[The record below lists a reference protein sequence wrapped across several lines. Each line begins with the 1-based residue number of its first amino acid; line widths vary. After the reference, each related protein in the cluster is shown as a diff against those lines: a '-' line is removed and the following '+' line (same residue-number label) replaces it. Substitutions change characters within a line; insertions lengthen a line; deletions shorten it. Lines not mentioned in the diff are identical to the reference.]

1 MLKLSRDLGIDLG
14 TSNVVVYAEGKGV
27 VLREP
32 SVVAVDKTSGR
43 VLQVGAAARNMM
55 GRTPGN
61 VVAVHPLKGGV
72 ISDYD
77 LTQKMMAE
85 FLKKVI
91 RFSFIKPRVVVSV
104 PSGISEVEERAV
116 IQAMM
121 EAGARRVYLIEA
133 PLAAGLGAQL
143 DIDGANGRMVIDIGG
158 GTTDIAV
165 LSMNGVAES
174 SSVKVAGD
182 AFDEAIVRYVRKQFG
197 VAIGIN
203 TAEEIKMTIGCVYP
217 RDESFV
223 MQIKGRDV
231 KTGLAKEIL
240 IQANDAMEAMFPTA
254 KLIAEEVLAV
264 LERTSPELI
273 ADVSGNGIVLTG
285 GGSQIWGMDRLLAE
299 VTKMPCV
306 VADDADSCVAYG
318 CGKSLGWIRQMQ
330 EGTINIARK
339 KLLKD

>member
-1 MLKLSRDLGIDLG
+1 MLKLSRDLGVDLG
-14 TSNVVVYAEGKGV
+14 TSNVVIYAEGKGII
-27 VLREP
+27 LREP
-32 SVVAVDKTSGR
+32 AVVAVDKTSGR

-61 VVAVHPLKGGV
+61 VVAIHPLSGGV

-91 RFSFIKPRVVVSV
+91 RFSFIKPRVIVSV

-143 DIDGANGRMVIDIGG
+143 DIDGANGHMVIDIGG

-174 SSVKVAGD
+174 SSIQVAGD
-182 AFDEAIVRYVRKQFG
+182 AFDEAIVKYIRKQYG
-197 VAIGIN
+197 VAIGLN
-203 TAEEIKMTIGCVYP
+203 TAEEIKMTVGCVYP
-217 RDESFV
+217 RDEAFV
-223 MQIKGRDV
+223 MQTKGRDV
-231 KTGLAKEIL
+231 KTGLAKEIVV
-240 IQANDAMEAMFPTA
+240 QARDAMEAMFPTA
-254 KLIAEEVLAV
+254 KRIAEEVLGV

-285 GGSQIWGMDRLLAE
+285 GSSQVWGMDQLLSE
-299 VTKMPCV
+299 VTKIPCV

-318 CGKSLGWIRQMQ
+318 CGKSLTWIRQMQ